1 MKAVFDKIYANYH
14 QDLYQYI
21 FYMVKNKELA
31 EDLIQEVYIKVLK
44 SYDSFKGNSSEKTW
58 LFSIAK
64 HVTYDYF
71 RAYYRRS
78 KRMDKNF
85 DWNEQGEFIESANAL
100 PEEMV
105 ILNDEMRLI
114 YRGLDKCTMDQK
126 SVLILRYIQGF
137 SLQETANI
145 LNFSMSKVKTTQHR
159 GLKALKRFAMEH
171 EPQEKGEM
179 QSERQS

>member
-31 EDLIQEVYIKVLK
+31 EDLVQEVYIKVLK

-71 RAYYRRS
+71 RVYYRRR
-78 KRMDKNF
+78 KRVDKNF
-85 DWNEQGEFIESANAL
+85 DWNEQAESIESQHAL

-114 YRGLDKCTMDQK
+114 YRSLDKCTIDQK

-159 GLKALKRFAMEH
+159 GLKALKKFAMEQG
-171 EPQEKGEM
+171 PQEKGEM